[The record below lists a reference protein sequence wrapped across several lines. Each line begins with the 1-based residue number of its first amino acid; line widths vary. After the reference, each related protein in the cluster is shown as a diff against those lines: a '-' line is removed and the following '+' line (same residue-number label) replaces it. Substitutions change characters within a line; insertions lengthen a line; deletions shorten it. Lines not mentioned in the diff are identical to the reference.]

1 MKKPESVDEYIKSFP
16 KESQLL
22 LEKVRKTIRKT
33 APKAVEVISY
43 SMPAYKLDGILVWFA
58 AHTKHIGFYPG
69 ASGIAAFKK
78 ELSGYKGAKG
88 SVQFPFDE
96 PLPLELI
103 SKIVLFRAEEN
114 LQKAKSKKRK

>member
-16 KESQLL
+16 KESRLL
-22 LEKVRKTIRKT
+22 LEKVRQTVRKA
-33 APKAVEVISY
+33 APQAVEVISY

-58 AHTKHIGFYPG
+58 AHTEHIGFYPG
-69 ASGIAAFKK
+69 ASGIAAFRN
-78 ELSGYKGAKG
+78 ELAGYKGAKG

-103 SKIVLFRAEEN
+103 SKIVLFKVAEN
-114 LQKAKSKKRK
+114 LQKARSKKAK

>member
-22 LEKVRKTIRKT
+22 LEKVRQAVRKA
-33 APKAVEVISY
+33 APQAVEVISY
-43 SMPAYKLDGILVWFA
+43 SMPAYKFNGMLVWFA
-58 AHTKHIGFYPG
+58 AHTAHIGFYPG

-78 ELSGYKGAKG
+78 ELSAYKGAKG

-103 SKIVLFRAEEN
+103 SKIVQYKVEEN
-114 LQKAKSKKRK
+114 LLKAKSNKR